1 MQRLQRAPGH
11 SGHGSQLR
19 SAASSR
25 GRVGLELEVVAAAAW
40 PSGVQFPRPPR
51 QGFGAEPGGAAQVG
65 SEGAQVLWVWWP
77 RAAAMT
83 APVTMLELVHGVSQ
97 QLRKS

>member
-11 SGHGSQLR
+11 GGLAAGSGVPPPAVGMWGWSKKWWQQLHGPQC
-19 SAASSR
+19 
-25 GRVGLELEVVAAAAW
+25 
-40 PSGVQFPRPPR
+40 VQFPRPPR

-77 RAAAMT
+77 QAAAVT
-83 APVTMLELVHGVSQ
+83 APVTMLELGHGVSQ